1 MVKSSI
7 AESICSRSRCDT
19 TVSASQCAERMKLV
33 VHVRLSLFSS
43 LELFGPVLVSVKTFN
58 EHLCFRVGLFRRHVE
73 LGLQPEEILFVSRGR
88 KRTPARSAAKGSKR
102 LCTVCLPTLR
112 TVAFCC
118 YCEDLCYVNTL
129 IHAGVSCMC
138 SLLLQIA

>member
-1 MVKSSI
+1 
-7 AESICSRSRCDT
+7 
-19 TVSASQCAERMKLV
+19 MKVV

-73 LGLQPEEILFVSRGR
+73 LGLQPEEMLFVSRGR
-88 KRTPARSAAKGSKR
+88 KRTPARSAAEGSKR

-129 IHAGVSCMC
+129 IHAGVSFMC